1 MSLRNEFLCHSDSV
15 RVNLPGDG
23 GFLLRRLR
31 HRALTSPAELY
42 RQSSLASL
50 RNKYLSGP
58 LLVSKMNIIK
68 IFINFLKKQVEN

>member
-1 MSLRNEFLCHSDSV
+1 MDQNDTRRLKNNVHSESV
-15 RVNLPGDG
+15 KVNLPGDG
-23 GFLLRRLR
+23 GFWLRRLR
-31 HRALTSPAELY
+31 HRALTSPAALY

-68 IFINFLKKQVEN
+68 KFTSIF